1 MRIVTTLCYR
11 YQHICCSHDVY
22 RQSKN
27 TRIDMAERMRK
38 LPLSFFSK
46 KDPTDLTVRMMGDV
60 TVQESLLSAWLPILL
75 ASLVFTPLICI
86 IVIVWS
92 PILGLAIAWPV
103 PVALIIVA
111 SSSKIQK
118 RLSESKHDKVE
129 AISEMVQ
136 EAIECSADLKA
147 NGAQKQYLDRVRK
160 ALYSVE
166 GAETRSELGLAL
178 FVSTAQLV
186 LKLGLATTALVGV
199 SLLINGSISLIV
211 FIVHLK
217 LYV

>member
-1 MRIVTTLCYR
+1 
-11 YQHICCSHDVY
+11 
-22 RQSKN
+22 
-27 TRIDMAERMRK
+27 
-38 LPLSFFSK
+38 
-46 KDPTDLTVRMMGDV
+46 
-60 TVQESLLSAWLPILL
+60 
-75 ASLVFTPLICI
+75 
-86 IVIVWS
+86 
-92 PILGLAIAWPV
+92 
-103 PVALIIVA
+103 
-111 SSSKIQK
+111 
-118 RLSESKHDKVE
+118 
-129 AISEMVQ
+129 MVQ